1 MSAFDRMTVYQ
12 SMLTSGLVPLFYHPD
27 LETGLKAVA
36 ACVEGG
42 ASVMEFTNRG
52 EGALAVFSGL
62 VAHYRKANP
71 KLILG
76 IGSITDAPTAALS
89 IAYGADFIVAPVFN
103 PEVARLCNRRKIA
116 YLPGC
121 ATPTEIATAEE
132 AGAEIVKIFPPSPEL
147 IKAVLGPM
155 PWSRLM
161 PSGGVDVKQENV
173 DRWIKAGAACLGI
186 GSNLINPKILAAANY
201 ASISEG
207 VSSLLGWIKAARQ
220 AA

>member
-1 MSAFDRMTVYQ
+1 MSAFDRLTVYQ
-12 SMLTSGLVPLFYHPD
+12 SMLSVGLVPLFYHPD
-27 LETGLKAVA
+27 VETSRQAVE
-36 ACVEGG
+36 ACVAGG
-42 ASVMEFTNRG
+42 TTIMEFTNRG
-52 EGALAVFSGL
+52 EGALAVFASL
-62 VAHYRKANP
+62 VTHFRKANP
-71 KLILG
+71 KLMLG
-76 IGSITDAPTAALS
+76 IGSITDAPTAALAL
-89 IAYGADFIVAPVFN
+89 AYGADFIVAPVFN

-132 AGAEIVKIFPPSPEL
+132 AGAEIVKIFPPNPDL

-161 PSGGVDVKQENV
+161 PSGGVEVKQENV
-173 DRWIKAGAACLGI
+173 EKWIKAGAACLGI
-186 GSNLINPKILAAANY
+186 GSNLINPKILAAGNY

-220 AA
+220 AS